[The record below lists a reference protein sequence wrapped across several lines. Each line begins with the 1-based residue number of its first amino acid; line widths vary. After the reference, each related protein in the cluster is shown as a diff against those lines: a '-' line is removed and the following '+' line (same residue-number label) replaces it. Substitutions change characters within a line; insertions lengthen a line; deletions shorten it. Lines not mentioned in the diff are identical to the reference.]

1 MRKRTPRPWA
11 VVLACLVVAL
21 VACALW
27 AARGNEDGR
36 DFRDPSEQGLSTAM
50 ESLRGHRGKE
60 SDAEHWLED
69 LDASTEA
76 SPAVKWTENRGM
88 VCAASSLLKRYERL
102 DSAVLE
108 TQGYLDLKGNAW
120 GAIVS
125 DRKGWVDMV
134 TVMSNEADDEAT
146 VRVVRL
152 VADRLD
158 RS

>member
-1 MRKRTPRPWA
+1 MRKRTSRLWA
-11 VVLACLVVAL
+11 VALACLAVAAI
-21 VACALW
+21 ACVLW
-27 AARGNEDGR
+27 AARGKEDGR
-36 DFRDPSEQGLSTAM
+36 DSQAHSGQGLSAAL
-50 ESLRGHRGKE
+50 EGLQGHRGKK

-69 LDASTEA
+69 LDGSTEA
-76 SPAVKWTENRGM
+76 STAVEWVENRGM
-88 VCAASSLLKRYERL
+88 VRVASALLKRYERL

-108 TQGYLDLKGNAW
+108 TQGYLDLKGNVW

>member
-1 MRKRTPRPWA
+1 MRKRASRPRAAALVCLFIA
-11 VVLACLVVAL
+11 VVACV
-21 VACALW
+21 LW

-36 DFRDPSEQGLSTAM
+36 GSRDPSGQGLSTAM
-50 ESLRGHRGKE
+50 EGRGHRGKK

-76 SPAVKWTENRGM
+76 SPAVEWTENRGM
-88 VCAASSLLKRYERL
+88 VRAASALLKRYERL

-108 TQGYLDLKGNAW
+108 TQGYLDLKGNVW